1 MQTMGWLMRRREMI
15 NNKSQMNIWKR
26 SKNSQGM
33 RKMIIRMKMQLRR
46 RSMVS
51 MKQEQRKKKER
62 ASIMQEIW
70 SLKMKRTLGSTDSSS
85 MTTKRMV
92 SKMAATM
99 KILLITM
106 TVNSITKRN
115 KPKATTSKLNSL
127 STSAK

>member
-1 MQTMGWLMRRREMI
+1 MRRREMI

-51 MKQEQRKKKER
+51 MQQEQRKKKER
-62 ASIMQEIW
+62 VSIMQEIW